1 MNNDIN
7 VPPVDGLFLNGN
19 AKGKICSFICL
30 LFFSNNDREPFSFK
44 EGNVFIT
51 KDNRKH
57 LLHFVNC
64 TLRPEG

>member
-30 LFFSNNDREPFSFK
+30 LFFFLTTTGSPLVSKRATF
-44 EGNVFIT
+44 
-51 KDNRKH
+51 
-57 LLHFVNC
+57 LLQKTIGSTYCILSIAH
-64 TLRPEG
+64 